1 MLTVLQVAYAL
12 GTVSTDAV
20 GGAEQVL
27 AMLDQALVAAGHRSI
42 VVACD
47 GSRVAGTL
55 RGTPRS
61 TGAFTPTARAA
72 AHAAHRRE
80 IASAM
85 SAARVDVVHVHGLDF
100 VEYLPPPGVPVLA
113 TLHLPPS
120 WYPSSV
126 FTLNRPATFLHCVSE
141 SQRRACPPSDL
152 LLPTIPNGVPVER
165 LAYRRRKRDFVAAVG
180 RICPEKGFHCALDAA
195 RQAGVPLRLAGR
207 VFPYES
213 HQRYFD
219 QEITPRLDR
228 ARQFVGVVGFRAKRR
243 LMGRA
248 RCLLVP
254 SLAPE
259 TSSLVAMEALACGTP
274 VVAFPN
280 GALAEIVEP
289 GLTGFLVSDTR
300 EMAEAIRE
308 CATLDPELCREAAR
322 QRFSATRMV
331 GSYLSLYADV
341 AARATTTDREVAA

>member
-1 MLTVLQVAYAL
+1 VLT
-12 GTVSTDAV
+12 
-20 GGAEQVL
+20 
-27 AMLDQALVAAGHRSI
+27 AA
-42 VVACD
+42 
-47 GSRVAGTL
+47 
-55 RGTPRS
+55 
-61 TGAFTPTARAA
+61 ARAA

-85 SAARVDVVHVHGLDF
+85 SASPIDVVHVHGLDF
-100 VEYLPPPGVPVLA
+100 VEYLPPAGAPVIA

-126 FTLNRPATFLHCVSE
+126 FSLERPGTYLHCVSE
-141 SQRRACPPSDL
+141 SQRRACPSSPL

-165 LAYRRRKRDFVAAVG
+165 LAYRRRKRSFVAAVG
-180 RICPEKGFHCALDAA
+180 RICPEKGFHLALDAA
-195 RQAGVPLRLAGR
+195 RRARVPMRLAGR

-213 HQRYFD
+213 HQMYFD
-219 QEITPRLDR
+219 REIAPRLDHER
-228 ARQFVGVVGFRAKRR
+228 CFVGIVGFRAKRR

-274 VVAFPN
+274 VVAFPH

-289 GLTGFLVSDTR
+289 GVTGYLVSDVA
-300 EMAEAIRE
+300 EMAEAIHA
-308 CATLDPELCREAAR
+308 CAAIDSERCREVAR
-322 QRFSATRMV
+322 ARFSSTRML
-331 GSYLSLYADV
+331 GSYLALYADL
-341 AARATTTDREVAA
+341 AARATIPRTEVAA

>member
-12 GTVSTDAV
+12 GTVSADAV

-27 AMLDQALVAAGHRSI
+27 AMLDRALVAAGHRSI

-47 GSRVAGTL
+47 GSRVAGAL
-55 RGTPRS
+55 RATPRS
-61 TGAFTPTARAA
+61 TGALTPAARSAA
-72 AHAAHRRE
+72 YAAHRRE
-80 IASAM
+80 IAAAM
-85 SAARVDVVHVHGLDF
+85 KAWPVDVVHMHGLDF
-100 VEYLPPPGVPVLA
+100 AEYLPSPGVPVLA

-120 WYPSSV
+120 WYPAPV
-126 FTLNRPATFLHCVSE
+126 FSLDRPDTYLHCVSE
-141 SQRRACPPSDL
+141 TQRRACPPSTR
-152 LLPTIPNGVPVER
+152 LLPTIGNGVPVER
-165 LAYRRRKRDFVAAVG
+165 LAYRRRKRSFVAAVG
-180 RICPEKGFHCALDAA
+180 RICPEKGFHIALEAA
-195 RQAGVPLRLAGR
+195 RQARIPMRLAGC

-219 QEITPRLDR
+219 EEIVPRLDDDR
-228 ARQFVGVVGFRAKRR
+228 HFVGVVGFRAKRR

-280 GALAEIVEP
+280 GALAEIVEH
-289 GLTGFLVSDTR
+289 GRTGFLVRDTS
-300 EMAEAIRE
+300 EMAAAIHE
-308 CATLDPELCREAAR
+308 CASIDSDECRAVAR
-322 QRFSATRMV
+322 ERFSATRMLQ
-331 GSYLSLYADV
+331 SYIDAYAEL
-341 AARATTTDREVAA
+341 AARAESARREVAA